1 MDHPEDPPLNTRQT
15 EQAAGPARPRLIIFY
30 AETNG
35 PSRRVD
41 GYLAQVLQRNQNH
54 DTFEI
59 IRVDAER
66 RPDLVDRLRVTTIPE
81 LLVVEGRKVRSRIRK
96 PRGAAELAD
105 ALTPWLRR

>member
-1 MDHPEDPPLNTRQT
+1 MS
-15 EQAAGPARPRLIIFY
+15 ASCRPRLIIFY
-30 AETNG
+30 AETSG

-41 GYLAQVLQRNQNH
+41 GYLAQVLQRNRNH

-59 IRVDAER
+59 IRVDADK
-66 RPDLVDRLRVTTIPE
+66 RPDLVERLRITTIPE

-96 PRGAAELAD
+96 PRGAAALAD